1 MTIGQETKSRL
12 RRCLLILLL
21 VQGACAVG
29 LQAKPVRLVATSD
42 VNSNQPLTVEIV
54 SGDGAGLIS
63 KVSVLTAQEWFS
75 QRAAFLKDYP
85 KEIRS
90 SKWEMLPGMGIEI
103 TLMHRPSQAIFLF
116 ANYAGPG
123 EHRIRLD
130 TFNQPTV
137 RLGKY
142 RMEVV
147 EQK

>member
-1 MTIGQETKSRL
+1 MRRATKDISSL
-12 RRCLLILLL
+12 RWFLLVLLL
-21 VQGACAVG
+21 GQAACAVG

-42 VNSNQPLTVEIV
+42 VNDNQALTVEIV
-54 SGDGAGLIS
+54 SGDGASLIS
-63 KVSVLTAQEWFS
+63 RISALTAQDWFS
-75 QRAAFLKDYP
+75 QREALLKDHP
-85 KEIRS
+85 EEIRS
-90 SKWEMLPGMGIEI
+90 TKWEILPGMGVEL

-123 EHRIRLD
+123 EHRLRLD
-130 TFNQPTV
+130 TFKQPII

>member
-1 MTIGQETKSRL
+1 MAIGQETKSGL

-21 VQGACAVG
+21 VQAACTVG

-54 SGDGAGLIS
+54 SGNGASLIA
-63 KVSVLTAQEWFS
+63 KVSALTAQDWFS
-75 QRAAFLKDYP
+75 QRAALLKNYP
-85 KEIRS
+85 NDIRS
-90 SKWEMLPGMGIEI
+90 SKWEILPGMGIAI
-103 TLMHRPSQAIFLF
+103 TLMHQPSQAIFLF

-123 EHRIRLD
+123 EHRLRLD
-130 TFNQPTV
+130 TFNQPII